1 MNSYSPLMN
10 LYLPFM
16 NLYPRLMNLYQP
28 LMNLYSHLMNL
39 YLRNSWRNFL
49 RRFYE
54 AFSVFAKLLSPYR
67 ASQSSRALRS
77 LTWLRKLTQE
87 VALSGLITNYI
98 NATSCVD
105 FAKPCLASR
114 SSRALWSQI
123 WLRKSTQE
131 VALSGLITGYID
143 ATSCVDFFTQ
153 LLASILRSLVW
164 LRKALEPV
172 GLRKAQELCEAWH
185 GFANWRKKLRWVV

>member
-10 LYLPFM
+10 LYLPFL

-105 FAKPCLASR
+105 FLFHKHLYKDLSAYCVTIFFLEKKNWWGGR
-114 SSRALWSQI
+114 GGV
-123 WLRKSTQE
+123 KSI
-131 VALSGLITGYID
+131 VI
-143 ATSCVDFFTQ
+143 V
-153 LLASILRSLVW
+153 LVW
-164 LRKALEPV
+164 SLINRERLKV
-172 GLRKAQELCEAWH
+172 FFW
-185 GFANWRKKLRWVV
+185 